1 MLLTSITIN
10 TFFEFK
16 IYDGDLL
23 DVHSG
28 AAVYCFN
35 VSVSS
40 GSCATEISWD
50 ACREEKT
57 STSKKWYKE
66 SWCWCR

>member
-40 GSCATEISWD
+40 GSCATEIS
-50 ACREEKT
+50 
-57 STSKKWYKE
+57 
-66 SWCWCR
+66 